1 MTDRLSIRDDKCYFF
16 VLEEKNVINS
26 VDNKNQK
33 LRSNYLFL
41 ESLI

>member
-1 MTDRLSIRDDKCYFF
+1 MNAIFF

-26 VDNKNQK
+26 VDNKNKK

-41 ESLI
+41 